1 MSIKHISRYRRTWS
15 DLSGNVVPI
24 DPLDPFS
31 ARTLEAYVRDR
42 VRVRVKARTL
52 EAYLVCVMN
61 RNH

>member
-1 MSIKHISRYRRTWS
+1 MSIKLISRYRRTWS

-42 VRVRVKARTL
+42 VRIKARTL